1 MILFEWNLNAV
12 LGTGM
17 IKGRGAERQGD
28 RWEGVVDSW
37 CFRLI
42 ETAGLLTEL
51 TGSAE
56 RSSFTEEERRSRI
69 HSATQ
74 NLL

>member
-28 RWEGVVDSW
+28 RWEGVVD
-37 CFRLI
+37 
-42 ETAGLLTEL
+42 
-51 TGSAE
+51 
-56 RSSFTEEERRSRI
+56 
-69 HSATQ
+69 
-74 NLL
+74 